1 MLETIL
7 NYLHNWFEIPGAARC
22 GEFEI
27 VSGELCAD
35 YLMPGQYYRIRGSVF
50 NDGLH
55 RYPCEAFDC
64 MQDEVFTGEVWPLAI
79 PKAVIELS
87 DEIKAY
93 REANPDTDKVSES
106 FADYSYTRAQ
116 TTQNGTSTAGG
127 WQAVFAPRMRRWR
140 KPYE

>member
-1 MLETIL
+1 MLETVL
-7 NYLHNWFEIPGAARC
+7 NHLHNWFPVKGAARC

-35 YLMPGQYYRIRGSVF
+35 FLKPGQYYRISGSVF

-55 RYPCEAFDC
+55 RYPC
-64 MQDEVFTGEVWPLAI
+64 DEVDCLTDETFIGTVTPLAV
-79 PKAVIELS
+79 PKAVIELAE
-87 DEIKAY
+87 EIRVY
-93 REANPDTDKVSES
+93 RESNPDTDKVSES

-127 WQAVFAPRMRRWR
+127 WMAVFGPRLRSWRR
-140 KPYE
+140 PYE